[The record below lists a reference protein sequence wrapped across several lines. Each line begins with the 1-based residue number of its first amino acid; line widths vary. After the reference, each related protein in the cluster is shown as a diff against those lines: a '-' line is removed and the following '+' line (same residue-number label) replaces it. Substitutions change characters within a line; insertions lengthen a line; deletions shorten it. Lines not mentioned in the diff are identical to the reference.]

1 MSRELRPSIAGTAA
15 KPPKPII
22 DALAGADQLGGA
34 TDQSKSDPLD
44 VIQRQ

>member
-15 KPPKPII
+15 RPPKPII
-22 DALAGADQLGGA
+22 DALAGADPLGAA
-34 TDQSKSDPLD
+34 TDQSKSDPLG